1 MAPST
6 LGMEEELA
14 LGSVFPEEKSP
25 WHKAMAK
32 VSTHTTLPGQQ
43 WCLPPAG
50 APLGQET
57 C

>member
-25 WHKAMAK
+25 WHKAMEK